1 MSVLL
6 VSGGYDHQICF
17 WEALT
22 GVCSR
27 SVPHP
32 DSQVNKLK
40 ISHNK
45 ELLAAAGN
53 PNIRLYNINQR
64 ETQPQK
70 LSKQNN
76 VNGNSSN
83 SANSEVLATL
93 EGHKSNVTSI
103 QFQQD
108 DKWLVS
114 SSEDGTIK
122 VWDIRSNSVQRSYKT
137 NCPINEVVIHPNQ
150 GELISCD
157 AEGRIKIWDLSYN
170 KCSAT
175 IVPEDADNSL
185 QSLSVAN
192 DGSVLI
198 AGNNKGHCYVW
209 DMPNHTDATL
219 LSPLAKFRAHTTY
232 ITKLLI
238 SQDSK
243 NLATCSADGS
253 ARVWDISDLNN
264 IVLKQ
269 TLDGHKRWV
278 WDCSFS
284 ADSAYLVT
292 ASSDHFVRLWDL
304 SSNEVVRQ
312 YSGHSKGV
320 VCVALN
326 DI

>member
-27 SVPHP
+27 TIAHP
-32 DSQVNKLK
+32 DSQINKLR
-40 ISHNK
+40 ISHSK
-45 ELLAAAGN
+45 EILAAAGN
-53 PNIRLYNINQR
+53 PNIRLYNINR
-64 ETQPQK
+64 GDAPQQK
-70 LSKQNN
+70 STKA
-76 VNGNSSN
+76 NGSST
-83 SANSEVLATL
+83 ANDVLTTL

-114 SSEDGTIK
+114 SGEDGTIK
-122 VWDIRSNSVQRSYKT
+122 VWDIRAPNVQRNYKT

-157 AEGRIKIWDLSYN
+157 ADGRIKIWDLSYN

-198 AGNNKGHCYVW
+198 AGNKKGHCYVW

-219 LSPLAKFRAHTTY
+219 LSPLAKFRAHTTF

-243 NLATCSADGS
+243 HLATCSADGS

-264 IVLKQ
+264 IILKQ

-292 ASSDHFVRLWDL
+292 ASTDHFVRLWDL
-304 SSNEVVRQ
+304 SSNEIVRQ

-320 VCVALN
+320 TCVALN

>member
-27 SVPHP
+27 TIAHP
-32 DSQVNKLK
+32 DSQINKLR
-40 ISHNK
+40 ISHSK
-45 ELLAAAGN
+45 EILAAAGN
-53 PNIRLYNINQR
+53 PNIRLYNINR
-64 ETQPQK
+64 GEVPQQ
-70 LSKQNN
+70 KQNK
-76 VNGNSSN
+76 SSGASN
-83 SANSEVLATL
+83 TNDVLTTL

-114 SSEDGTIK
+114 SGEDGTIK
-122 VWDIRSNSVQRSYKT
+122 VWDIRTPNVQRNYKT

-157 AEGRIKIWDLSYN
+157 ADGRIKIWDLSYN

-198 AGNNKGHCYVW
+198 AGNKKGHCYVW

-219 LSPLAKFRAHTTY
+219 LSPLAKFRAHTTF

-243 NLATCSADGS
+243 HLATCSADGS

-264 IVLKQ
+264 IILKQ

-292 ASSDHFVRLWDL
+292 ASTDHFVRLWDL
-304 SSNEVVRQ
+304 SSNEIVRQ

-320 VCVALN
+320 TCVALN